1 MIIKTAQGDVKIT
14 KNSTANL
21 EAIQKMLNDEN
32 GATVVQ
38 IFLDW
43 FAPTCVE
50 ITPEFCKFVAN
61 NLGYE
66 VKEEKEDK

>member
-1 MIIKTAQGDVKIT
+1 MVIKTAQWDVKIT
-14 KNSTANL
+14 KNGSANI

-43 FAPTCVE
+43 FASTCVE
-50 ITPEFCKFVAN
+50 ITPEFCEFVAK